1 MSKRNLI
8 SIILYCV
15 SRILSALPL
24 FLLAFIVLVTSMALV
39 MYVYYS
45 FSGSQSF
52 FKSLI
57 TDYTLWQALWWVFTG
72 TLIVIGGFNFSQRK
86 EWARKFFIGLC
97 LLFLCHYLFN
107 VIYSYFL
114 GILSNEYMRRAALY
128 IMFDI
133 LGLYFLNLPK
143 VKKSFTRGAP

>member
-1 MSKRNLI
+1 MSKRNFI
-8 SIILYCV
+8 SIILYCA
-15 SRILSALPL
+15 SRILSVLPL
-24 FLLAFIVLVTSMALV
+24 LLLAFIVLVTSMALV

-52 FKSLI
+52 PKFLI
-57 TDYTLWQALWWVFTG
+57 VDYTLWQVLWWIFIG
-72 TLIVIGGFNFSQRK
+72 TLIVIGGFNFSRRK

-97 LLFLCHYLFN
+97 LLSLCYYLFN
-107 VIYSYFL
+107 TIYSCFL

-143 VKKSFTRGAP
+143 VKKKFH